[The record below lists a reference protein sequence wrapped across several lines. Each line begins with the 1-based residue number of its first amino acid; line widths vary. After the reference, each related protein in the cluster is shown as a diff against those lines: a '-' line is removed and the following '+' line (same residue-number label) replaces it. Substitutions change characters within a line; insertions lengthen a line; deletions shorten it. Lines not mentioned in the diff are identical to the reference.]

1 MAILK
6 IIKYGENSLRQ
17 PAKEVAKF
25 SKKIRTLVDNMF
37 DTMYA
42 SNGVGLA
49 APQVGEALR
58 IFIVDVSDPEDAAQ
72 PLVFINPKIIK
83 KSGAMNSY
91 EGCLSFPEAYT
102 YVRRYSRVIIK
113 AQNLEGRHFTLESEG
128 ETLLTKALQHE
139 FDHLN
144 GVLFIDHAR
153 DINATNEVLEKCS
166 LKNVEVENLLKEDK
180 LEEEILENIKD
191 YSSEVQ

>member
-17 PAKEVAKF
+17 PTKEVVKF
-25 SKKIRTLVDNMF
+25 SKKIKTLVDNMF

-42 SNGVGLA
+42 NNGVGLA

-58 IFIVDVSDPEDAAQ
+58 IFVVDVSDPEETAQ
-72 PLVFINPKIIK
+72 PLIFINPKIIR

-102 YVRRYSRVIIK
+102 YVRRYSHVVIK
-113 AQNLEGRHFTLESEG
+113 AQNIEGRYFTLESEG

-153 DINATNEVLEKCS
+153 DIQATNEVLEKCN
-166 LKNVEVENLLKEDK
+166 LKDIEVNNLLKEDE
-180 LEEEILENIKD
+180 LEKEILENIKD